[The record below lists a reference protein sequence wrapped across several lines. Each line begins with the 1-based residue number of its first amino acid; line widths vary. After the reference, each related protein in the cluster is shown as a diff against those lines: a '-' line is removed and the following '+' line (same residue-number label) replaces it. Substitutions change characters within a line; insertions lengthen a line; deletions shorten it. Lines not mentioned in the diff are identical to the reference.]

1 MNIGSFARN
10 ATGHI
15 VGKVSTL
22 TVDLN
27 IGLKPIR
34 SDNPN
39 APKFEILALSAAR
52 QWVRVGAFFEVT
64 SRERGIVFLQ
74 GTIEDPSFAQPLYV
88 TAFRQDDGSYNVVWS
103 RPTRRRGPPSE
114 MTAGDDSLP
123 PLPGQSND
131 DAGSPPADGLGS
143 STLPS
148 DDFASGPA
156 EDGAEQAKPSRSRK
170 QRVMEPAE

>member
-52 QWVRVGAFFEVT
+52 QWVRVGAFFEVAA
-64 SRERGIVFLQ
+64 RESGLVFLQ

-103 RPTRRRGPPSE
+103 RPTRRRALPTD
-114 MTAGDDSLP
+114 MTAGDDNLP
-123 PLPGQSND
+123 PLPDQPTDGAS
-131 DAGSPPADGLGS
+131 SPPADGLGA
-143 STLPS
+143 STTPG
-148 DDFASGPA
+148 DDFASSPDEGAAEPA
-156 EDGAEQAKPSRSRK
+156 KSSRGRK

>member
-52 QWVRVGAFFEVT
+52 QAL
-64 SRERGIVFLQ
+64 I
-74 GTIEDPSFAQPLYV
+74 
-88 TAFRQDDGSYNVVWS
+88 
-103 RPTRRRGPPSE
+103 RGPGAS
-114 MTAGDDSLP
+114 
-123 PLPGQSND
+123 PGLARQC
-131 DAGSPPADGLGS
+131 S
-143 STLPS
+143 ST
-148 DDFASGPA
+148 A
-156 EDGAEQAKPSRSRK
+156 SRSS
-170 QRVMEPAE
+170 